1 VTDGT
6 TPPEKSPDQSMATEA
21 AGQTELGAI
30 DEPLE
35 QRLARGLQFADMLG
49 FTNQQDLRENRVLL
63 QALAE
68 LLVAKGILR
77 LHELEER
84 KKEVAGYF
92 EQRDQGPK
100 VHLVTTEDKY
110 APQMPVPVDCENRI
124 HLCKASCCKL
134 WFALSVQD
142 LEERIVR
149 WNYAQPYAIAQG
161 KSGYCVHQEGTG
173 AHCCGVYENRP
184 LICRT
189 YTCRDD
195 KRIWLDF
202 EGRVVNPD
210 ILRPGWPEP
219 AAADGE
225 TKAVEPAAKLKPAEV

>member
-1 VTDGT
+1 MDRN
-6 TPPEKSPDQSMATEA
+6 TPPKMDPQQTMAMATRA
-21 AGQTELGAI
+21 DGQTGFDAVV
-30 DEPLE
+30 EPLE

-49 FTNQQDLRENRVLL
+49 FTNQQEIRENRVLL

-68 LLVAKGILR
+68 LLVGKGILR

-84 KKEVAGYF
+84 KKQVADYF
-92 EQRDQGPK
+92 EQQDQRPK
-100 VHLVTTEDKY
+100 VHLVVTEDKY
-110 APQMPVPVDCENRI
+110 TPETTSPVDCENRI
-124 HLCKASCCKL
+124 HLCKACCCKL

-161 KSGYCVHQEGTG
+161 EDGYCVHQEERTG
-173 AHCCGVYENRP
+173 AYRCGVYGNRP

-189 YTCRDD
+189 YTCKDD

-202 EGRVVNPD
+202 EGRVINPD
-210 ILRPGWPEP
+210 ILNQNWPQP
-219 AAADGE
+219 AASSGE
-225 TKAVEPAAKLKPAEV
+225 TKPA